1 MCDADFGAATV
12 LITMGA
18 LLGKTSA
25 Y

>member
-1 MCDADFGAATV
+1 MTDADFGAATV

-18 LLGKTSA
+18 LLGKVNA